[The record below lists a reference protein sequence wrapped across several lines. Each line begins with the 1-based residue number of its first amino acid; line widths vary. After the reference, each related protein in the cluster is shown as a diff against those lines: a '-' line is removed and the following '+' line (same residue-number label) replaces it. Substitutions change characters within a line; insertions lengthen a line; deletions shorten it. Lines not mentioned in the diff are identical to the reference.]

1 LLGGYDLGNFKEE
14 MELKPL
20 ETGQLKYDQNG
31 LVPAVIQDYR
41 NNAVLMVG
49 YMNDQA
55 VRRTID
61 SGIVCFWSRSRQE
74 YWVKGETSGN
84 FFNVKAIYADC
95 DADTL
100 LIKVIPLGSGVACH
114 TGRYS
119 CFYNTLAGF
128 KQEEH
133 SNG

>member
-1 LLGGYDLGNFKEE
+1 MKEIKKDQ
-14 MELKPL
+14 ELQPL
-20 ETGQLKYDQNG
+20 EPGQLKYDQNG

-41 NNAVLMVG
+41 NSAVLMVG

-55 VRRTID
+55 VRRTIE
-61 SGIVCFWSRSRQE
+61 SGKVCFWSRSRQE

-84 FFNVKAIYADC
+84 FFAVKAIYADC

-100 LIKVIPLGSGVACH
+100 LIRVIPLGPGVACH

-119 CFYNTLAGF
+119 CFFNTMAGF
-128 KQEEH
+128 KQEDQV
-133 SNG
+133 NG